1 MKNLSPT
8 PRQRMRTG
16 GRAERG
22 ATLLVSM
29 IFLVILS
36 LLVVS
41 AVKVSTLNTK
51 MVGNMQSEKEA
62 DAAAMEAIEGVIS
75 TDFTQLPANRTITV
89 DVGVKDSGYVVT
101 LPAPTCTG
109 IKAIKLSE
117 LDATK
122 ADDLPCYASGAGH
135 NTGIV
140 GASGSGN
147 SLCSNS
153 NWDISASAKPSG
165 GGAVGAPTHQGIAVR
180 VAVGAAC

>member
-89 DVGVKDSGYVVT
+89 DVGVKDSGQVV
-101 LPAPTCTG
+101 
-109 IKAIKLSE
+109 
-117 LDATK
+117 
-122 ADDLPCYASGAGH
+122 
-135 NTGIV
+135 
-140 GASGSGN
+140 
-147 SLCSNS
+147 
-153 NWDISASAKPSG
+153 
-165 GGAVGAPTHQGIAVR
+165 
-180 VAVGAAC
+180 AARP